1 MSGSSKSKR
10 GLWYGY
16 LEAGNSSSPVVR
28 DQNLETG
35 NAKTL
40 YLFNLARGKILEYQ
54 REIVESK
61 LRDLKPAEA
70 AAIAELDAAYPEAR
84 RNFNGRA
91 SRTLD
96 IPERAAP
103 AAKAKTPDNEEEL
116 EAITDDG
123 GDDDWIDDSDD
134 D

>member
-1 MSGSSKSKR
+1 MSGSSKSKS

-16 LEAGNSSSPVVR
+16 LEAGNNSSPVIR

-35 NAKTL
+35 NAKTV

-70 AAIAELDAAYPEAR
+70 GAVAVLDAAYPEAR
-84 RNFNGRA
+84 RQFNGRVN
-91 SRTLD
+91 RTLQ
-96 IPERAAP
+96 IAERAAP
-103 AAKAKTPDNEEEL
+103 AVKARVPDDKEERET
-116 EAITDDG
+116 ITDD
-123 GDDDWIDDSDD
+123 DADWIDSDD

>member
-1 MSGSSKSKR
+1 MSGSSKSKKGR
-10 GLWYGY
+10 WYGY
-16 LEAGNSSSPVVR
+16 LEAGNSSSPVIR

-35 NAKTL
+35 SAKTL

-70 AAIAELDAAYPEAR
+70 AAIADLDAAYPEAR
-84 RNFNGRA
+84 RNFNGRVN
-91 SRTLD
+91 RTLN

-103 AAKAKTPDNEEEL
+103 AAKTKVPDNSEEEL
-116 EAITDDG
+116 EALTDG
-123 GDDDWIDDSDD
+123 ADDDWIDSEDA
-134 D
+134 